1 MDLYF
6 CLKVLTFVLQYE
18 CMSVFVR
25 WQVFFFVYLLTPSLP
40 IPQLQCHMQ
49 TAWIRMR
56 SRINRRLVQI
66 HVIWQSINQ
75 WICEVKMKQTIFF
88 PHEHNCQGSEQV
100 KYLYITVFNV
110 KNVYFTK
117 WLYYWGPQGKLVL
130 WLIESPSLNK
140 VFNSF
145 IHSEFLALS
154 IRFIGINHTG
164 VY

>member
-1 MDLYF
+1 MCFIHELSGMDLYF

-25 WQVFFFVYLLTPSLP
+25 WQVFFVYLLTPSLP

-88 PHEHNCQGSEQV
+88 RMSIIV
-100 KYLYITVFNV
+100 KAVNRLNICISPYSMLKMYTLRNDCI
-110 KNVYFTK
+110 
-117 WLYYWGPQGKLVL
+117 
-130 WLIESPSLNK
+130 IEGLK
-140 VFNSF
+140 
-145 IHSEFLALS
+145 
-154 IRFIGINHTG
+154 GD
-164 VY
+164 